1 MIFNALKTD
10 GGAAF
15 AGKIVFNELT
25 LNEGNGMTS
34 DGFVAPVNGY
44 YKFSFSAMS
53 GLKKWGLFTYVKVY
67 KNESGKFSIGDSNE
81 GEKSDGN
88 SLSHDWI
95 WKLNMG
101 DKVSFSVQPVKD
113 IGDDYECYLR
123 ADSDCPVNF
132 NGQLVLVEN

>member
-101 DKVSFSVQPVKD
+101 DKVSLKAEDTSGRK
-113 IGDDYECYLR
+113 CYLR
-123 ADSDCPVNF
+123 ADTDCPVNF
-132 NGQLVLVEN
+132 NGHLLSVEN